1 MLKHLNVVVPDK
13 CPLKKRLTIHKII
26 FYVKFMK
33 YIDLKLRAPTPVF
46 TRQDLLLIGLKSA
59 VRSQAGK
66 GSKGVCSEG

>member
-1 MLKHLNVVVPDK
+1 
-13 CPLKKRLTIHKII
+13 
-26 FYVKFMK
+26 MK